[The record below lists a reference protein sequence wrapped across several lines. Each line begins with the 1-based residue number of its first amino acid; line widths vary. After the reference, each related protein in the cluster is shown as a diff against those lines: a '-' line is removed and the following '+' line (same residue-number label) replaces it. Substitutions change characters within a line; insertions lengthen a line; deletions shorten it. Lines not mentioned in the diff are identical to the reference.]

1 MMDALSLTRN
11 CSIAHEAHT
20 SLSRAHGRAH
30 HCGDRVRRARAARL
44 ARLTTRAASA
54 DADASMGTS
63 STLLPVFGAAAGAM
77 LQVLLIG
84 AVGFV
89 CAKRPKDPG
98 PLLSPEA
105 LRHIARL
112 ANDVFLPFLAA
123 AVLGARINVAN
134 MQGDWVLLW
143 AVIQVWVAST
153 PRRQRGCFVGR
164 GGVVSL

>member
-1 MMDALSLTRN
+1 
-11 CSIAHEAHT
+11 
-20 SLSRAHGRAH
+20 
-30 HCGDRVRRARAARL
+30 
-44 ARLTTRAASA
+44 
-54 DADASMGTS
+54 MGTS

-153 PRRQRGCFVGR
+153 PRRRRGCFVGR